1 MDTQNSFSGI
11 IKQFTQ
17 MNANALETFERINE
31 AITSEKDSITVSVDL
46 FGTPDDDGVTT
57 IKTYQIPSFGFI
69 DREIKRLENNIK
81 ALSGVGTADAT
92 VQMPDGS
99 FKKIISRK
107 LKTPANDLTSLAL
120 PTEFETTDN
129 DFFEDYLNPLLTV
142 KFDVSGQIA
151 ADTERVLVKRYI
163 FQTNDEFAAAYFDDN
178 YKNVDEINY
187 QTFVNDLVSNGANAT
202 IDEQVRDL
210 PFKSTQ
216 FYGGFDVLAVED
228 AEREFIV
235 DGEPVIRSVKLYTLN
250 KLTYTDGEKALK
262 DTEFISIGDELLVNS
277 GNNNTRYRV
286 QNVYNGTGQVELR
299 LTEGFDSIKIGSDQL
314 RIYKALENTVALGIN
329 VGFDERQVVFFKS
342 IDPDSKIIAENW
354 SPGVG
359 FYSNDLTIESQTG
372 GTQTLSAFYRDSVAD
387 FGQFIKSLKEDFIP
401 PATVG
406 ITPDPVL
413 LDATNFQVV
422 QINTHLTENDAFDSI
437 KKLNS
442 DKITISESIKKLD
455 DTIVSKRGEIATKK
469 YKSEIEKSK
478 DKNNLNTLI
487 EKRSGEAQLY
497 SSVVNQIQSISSD
510 QNVKDIKPKFRVRGF
525 WKIPEAKTNA
535 DTLPQEI
542 IKFTIQYRYVS
553 ASGKTSNI
561 EQIPFTQDNKTTTAS
576 FSNWNQYETPTRKR
590 QRDVI
595 TGKYI
600 WITESVEDGQ
610 EVNFNQLD
618 LPINLGENVEIRMKA
633 VSEAGYPSNPITSDW
648 SETILVQFP
657 EGLLD
662 TTDIINLVDENSKE
676 TTYVKLVEELDSK
689 GVYTHIADSFS
700 ANEKYFVHGAA
711 TIASGF
717 LSSEQTP
724 ISLFDKLIDLQRE
737 IESLREQLENAEG
750 ELKVT
755 IVDEEGNTTAI
766 DANATTRLFAGY
778 YVNEVADLNIKKG
791 HIVTKTF
798 KLLLENSKATDLEL
812 IARMIGKRDEPVH
825 QSSAVGNEAD
835 FEMGTHD
842 YTPDPITGSI
852 PPIVLADRIQ
862 NDTYYTVEGKY
873 DLVPIQYQNIS
884 SDELA
889 EYHNDDAPFQSA
901 QQKGQFIYS
910 RFMDVAGE
918 KAMYSTS
925 PLDLLTGTTN
935 KSDSIAEGTPAFEY
949 YGQKATGTTGS
960 LTSDFIWAGEHE
972 TNGDPKVI
980 VLDTTLSNQKF
991 DDGETT
997 VSPDYDQNIYVHK
1010 DHPNIAAGFNSSDP
1024 TSPTWIANYTSMA
1037 KFATLRSDGNP
1048 YFQLQTP
1055 YRKGRDF
1062 GRTVKM
1068 SFEDN
1073 DQFLLGGKSCGSYLF
1088 LSPTRIGNLSV
1099 DGDNKFGK
1107 RTIGKLDSKQVNSTS
1122 SKAPSIAIDV
1132 VFQYRMTDYF
1142 GVTTAGVDTSDGR
1155 LAGMN
1160 TTKIANLTYSKK
1172 IGIDLFDSFD
1182 NQFSFDLEVFAKYK
1196 PRGFNL
1202 NNTKTVRLQKPIP

>member
-413 LDATNFQVV
+413 LDAANFKVV
-422 QINTHLTENDAFDSI
+422 QINTHLTENDAFDNI
-437 KKLNS
+437 KKLNN
-442 DKITISESIKKLD
+442 DKITISENIKKLD
-455 DTIVSKRGEIATKK
+455 DNITSKRSEVATKK

-497 SSVVNQIQSISSD
+497 SSIVNQIQSISTD

-525 WKIPEAKTNA
+525 WKVPEAKTNA

-542 IKFTIQYRYVS
+542 VKFSIQYRYVS

-561 EQIPFTQDNKTTTAS
+561 EQIPFTQDNRTTTAS
-576 FSNWNQYETPTRKR
+576 FSNWNQLDTPTRKR
-590 QRDVI
+590 QRDVV
-595 TGKYI
+595 TGKYV

-662 TTDIINLVDENSKE
+662 TSDIINLVDENSKE

-711 TIASGF
+711 AIASGF
-717 LSSEQTP
+717 LSDEQTP
-724 ISLFDKLIDLQRE
+724 ISLFDKLIDLQKE
-737 IESLREQLENAEG
+737 VDNLREQLENAEG
-750 ELKVT
+750 ELVVSL
-755 IVDEEGNTTAI
+755 IDEEGTATSINANSTTKI
-766 DANATTRLFAGY
+766 FAGY
-778 YVNEVADLNIKKG
+778 YVDEVADLNIKKG

-812 IARMIGKRDEPVH
+812 MARMIGNRNESVQP
-825 QSSAVGNEAD
+825 SSATGTETT

-842 YTPDPITGSI
+842 YAISTAPIIDS
-852 PPIVLADRIQ
+852 RIQ

-873 DLVPIQYQNIS
+873 DLVPIQYQNVS
-884 SDELA
+884 NNDRA
-889 EYHNDDAPFQSA
+889 EIFNSRAPFQSA
-901 QQKGQFIYS
+901 QRKGQFIYA
-910 RFMDVAGE
+910 RYMDVAGE
-918 KAMYSTS
+918 NPMYATA
-925 PLDLLTGTTN
+925 PLSYLKLIDAGDTAGAN
-935 KSDSIAEGTPAFEY
+935 AIVNGPGEFEC
-949 YGQKATGTTGS
+949 YGQIATGTAGS
-960 LTSDFIWAGEHE
+960 NEDFIWSGEYDADG
-972 TNGDPKVI
+972 TPRLIK
-980 VLDTTLSNQKF
+980 LDGNFTST
-991 DDGETT
+991 E
-997 VSPDYDQNIYVHK
+997 YDEGLYLHK
-1010 DHPNIAAGFNSSDP
+1010 DHYNCVNGAPILD
-1024 TSPTWIANYTSMA
+1024 AN
-1037 KFATLRSDGNP
+1037 GN
-1048 YFQLQTP
+1048 LQTDSNGRQSVTLP
-1055 YRKGRDF
+1055 VTWTSADNFASLKYGSDSHADLQTAYRFEKSGGYLR
-1062 GRTVKM
+1062 GMKM

-1073 DQFLLGGKSCGSYLF
+1073 DQYLLGGKSCGAYLF
-1088 LSPTRIGNLSV
+1088 LSPTRIGSLSV

-1107 RTIGKLDSKQVNSTS
+1107 RRIGKVDSKQVNSTA
-1122 SKAPSIAIDV
+1122 SKAPNITVDV

-1142 GVTTAGVDTSDGR
+1142 GVTATGGVDTSDGK
-1155 LAGMN
+1155 LGGLYTN
-1160 TTKIANLTYSKK
+1160 PITNLTYSKK
-1172 IGIDLFDSFD
+1172 IGLDIFDSND

-1196 PRGFNL
+1196 PRGYNL
-1202 NNTKTVRLQKPIP
+1202 NNTKKVRLLKSLD

>member
-107 LKTPANDLTSLAL
+107 LKTAANDLTSIAL

-142 KFDVSGQIA
+142 KFDVSNQIV

-187 QTFVNDLVSNGANAT
+187 QTFVEDLISSGANAT
-202 IDEQVRDL
+202 VDEQVRDL

-235 DGEPVIRSVKLYTLN
+235 DGEPVIRTVKLYTLN
-250 KLTYTDGEKALK
+250 KLTYTDGDKSLK

-286 QNVYNGTGQVELR
+286 QNVYNGTTQVELR

-314 RIYKALENTVALGIN
+314 RIYKALENSVSLGIH
-329 VGFDERQVVFFKS
+329 VGFDERQVVFFKA

-372 GTQTLSAFYRDSVAD
+372 GTQTLSAFYRDSVSD
-387 FGQFIKSLKEDFIP
+387 FGQFIKALKEDFIP

-406 ITPDPVL
+406 LQPDPVL

-437 KKLNS
+437 KKLNN

-455 DTIVSKRGEIATKK
+455 DTIVSKRSEIATKK

-487 EKRSGEAQLY
+487 EKRSGEAKLY
-497 SSVVNQIQSISSD
+497 SSVVNQIQSINSD
-510 QNVKDIKPKFRVRGF
+510 QNVTDIKPKFRVRGF
-525 WKIPEAKTNA
+525 WKVPEAKTNA

-542 IKFTIQYRYVS
+542 VKFKIQYRYVS

-595 TGKYI
+595 TSKYV

-618 LPINLGENVEIRMKA
+618 LPINFGENVEIRIKA
-633 VSEAGYPSNPITSDW
+633 VSEAGYPSNPVVSEW

-662 TTDIINLVDENSKE
+662 TTDIINLIDENGKE
-676 TTYVKLVEELDSK
+676 TIYVKLVDELDSK
-689 GVYTHIADSFS
+689 GVYTHIADSFI
-700 ANEKYFVHGAA
+700 ANEKYFTHGA
-711 TIASGF
+711 TNIASGF

-724 ISLFDKLIDLQRE
+724 ISLFDKLIDLQKE
-737 IESLREQLENAEG
+737 IESLKEQLENAEG

-766 DANATTRLFAGY
+766 DANTTTRLFAGY
-778 YVNEVADLNIKKG
+778 YVDEVADLNIKKG
-791 HIVTKTF
+791 HVVTKTF

-825 QSSAVGNEAD
+825 HSSTTGNEVT

-842 YTPDPITGSI
+842 FTPDSTTGVAN
-852 PPIVLADRIQ
+852 PIVLTDRIQ

-889 EYHNDDAPFQSA
+889 EYHNEDAPHQSA

-918 KAMYSTS
+918 NAMYATA
-925 PLDLLTGTTN
+925 PLEFLDGTNTAT
-935 KSDSIAEGTPAFEY
+935 DSETRRFEY
-949 YGQKATGTTGS
+949 YGVNGVGDAGDV
-960 LTSDFIWAGEHE
+960 TSDFIWDGNFDGSNNPTA
-972 TNGDPKVI
+972 VI
-980 VLDTTLSNQKF
+980 LNSNLTS
-991 DDGETT
+991 G
-997 VSPDYDQNIYVHK
+997 DYDDSIYLHV
-1010 DHPNIAAGFNSSDP
+1010 DHPRIPAAVSNTA
-1024 TSPTWIANYTSMA
+1024 TSTFFQAGYASMA
-1037 KFATLRSDGNP
+1037 QFSTLKAGQDTYAN
-1048 YFQLQTP
+1048 LQTA
-1055 YRKGRDF
+1055 YRRGTNTAYNYNRS
-1062 GRTVKM
+1062 VKM

-1073 DQFLLGGKSCGSYLF
+1073 DQFLLGGRSCGAYLF

-1107 RTIGKLDSKQVNSTS
+1107 RIIGKSDTKQVNSLS
-1122 SKAPSIAIDV
+1122 SKSPSISIDV

-1142 GVTTAGVDTSDGR
+1142 GVTATGVDTSDG
-1155 LAGMN
+1155 LLGGLN
-1160 TTKIANLTYSKK
+1160 TNKITNLTYSKK

-1182 NQFSFDLEVFAKYK
+1182 NQLSFDLEVFAKYK
-1196 PRGFNL
+1196 PKGFNL
-1202 NNTKTVRLQKPIP
+1202 NNTKTVRLQKPVA

>member
-31 AITSEKDSITVSVDL
+31 SMTSEKDSITVSVDL

-57 IKTYQIPSFGFI
+57 IKTYQIPSFGFL

-107 LKTPANDLTSLAL
+107 LKTPANDLSSIAL
-120 PTEFETTDN
+120 PVEFETTDN

-163 FQTNDEFAAAYFDDN
+163 FQANDEFAAAYFDDN

-187 QTFVNDLVSNGANAT
+187 QTFVDDIVSSGANAT
-202 IDEQVRDL
+202 VDEQVRDL

-216 FYGGFDVLAVED
+216 YYGGFDVLAVED

-286 QNVYNGTGQVELR
+286 QNVYNGTTQVELR
-299 LTEGFDSIKIGSDQL
+299 LIEGFDSIKIGSDQL
-314 RIYKALENTVALGIN
+314 RIYKALENTVALSIN
-329 VGFDERQVVFFKS
+329 VGFDERQVAFFKA

-359 FYSNDLTIESQTG
+359 FYSNDLTIESQAG

-413 LDATNFQVV
+413 LDAANFQVV
-422 QINTHLTENDAFDSI
+422 QINTHLTENDAFDNI
-437 KKLNS
+437 KKLNN

-455 DTIVSKRGEIATKK
+455 DTIVSKRSEIATKK

-497 SSVVNQIQSISSD
+497 SSVVNQIQSISTD

-525 WKIPEAKTNA
+525 WKVPEAKTNA

-542 IKFTIQYRYVS
+542 VKFKIQYRYVS

-576 FSNWNQYETPTRKR
+576 FSNWNQLDTPTRKR

-600 WITESVEDGQ
+600 WTTENVEDGQ

-633 VSEAGYPSNPITSDW
+633 ISEAGYPSNPITSDW

-662 TTDIINLVDENSKE
+662 TSDIINLVDENSKE

-689 GVYTHIADSFS
+689 GVYTHISDSFT
-700 ANEKYFVHGAA
+700 ANEKYFTHGA
-711 TIASGF
+711 TSIASGF

-724 ISLFDKLIDLQRE
+724 ISLFDKLIELQRE
-737 IESLREQLENAEG
+737 IESLKEQLENAEG
-750 ELKVT
+750 ELKIT

-766 DANATTRLFAGY
+766 DANTTTKLFAGY
-778 YVNEVADLNIKKG
+778 YVDEVADLNIKKG

-812 IARMIGKRDEPVH
+812 IARMIGKRDEPVQH
-825 QSSAVGNEAD
+825 SSAAGTNEAD
-835 FEMGTHD
+835 FEMGTHN
-842 YTPDPITGSI
+842 YNTGSI
-852 PPIVLADRIQ
+852 VLPDRIQ

-889 EYHNDDAPFQSA
+889 EYHNDDAPHQSA

-918 KAMYSTS
+918 NAMYSTS
-925 PLDLLTGTTN
+925 PLDLLTGTTDKPN
-935 KSDSIAEGTPAFEY
+935 SIAEGTTAFEY
-949 YGQKATGTTGS
+949 YGQKATGTPGS
-960 LTSDFIWAGEHE
+960 LTSDFIWGGEHAV
-972 TNGDPKVI
+972 NGDPTLI
-980 VLDTTLSNQKF
+980 VLDSNLSNKNV
-991 DDGETT
+991 DDGVTT
-997 VSPDYDQNIYVHK
+997 VSPDYDENIYVHV
-1010 DHPNIAAGFNSSDP
+1010 DHPNVAAGFNSSDP
-1024 TSPTWIANYTSMA
+1024 ANPTWIPGYTSMA

-1062 GRTVKM
+1062 NRTVKM

-1073 DQFLLGGKSCGSYLF
+1073 DQFLLGGKSCGAYLF

-1107 RTIGKLDSKQVNSTS
+1107 RTIGKSDSTQVNSTN
-1122 SKAPSIAIDV
+1122 SKAPNIAIDV

-1142 GVTTAGVDTSDGR
+1142 GVTTSGVDTSDGR
-1155 LAGMN
+1155 LAGLN
-1160 TTKIANLTYSKK
+1160 TNKIANLTYSKK

-1182 NQFSFDLEVFAKYK
+1182 NQFSFDLEVFSKYK
-1196 PRGFNL
+1196 PKGFNL
-1202 NNTKTVRLQKPIP
+1202 NNTKTVRLQKTVQ